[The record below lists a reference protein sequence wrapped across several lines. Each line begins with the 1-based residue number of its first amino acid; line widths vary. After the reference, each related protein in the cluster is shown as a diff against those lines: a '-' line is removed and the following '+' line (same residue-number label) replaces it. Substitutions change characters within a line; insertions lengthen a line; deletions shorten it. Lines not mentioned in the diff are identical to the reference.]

1 MENLNKKVWDLSEN
15 YDKQLN
21 PNIDAAWSEFD
32 RRRKSLTD
40 TKVAKRSFLLPLSI
54 AAGLALAVGFFFLN
68 RPMGQQFQNLATTD
82 NQIENISLS
91 DGSEMWVNE
100 NSSISYFSSKED
112 ERTVS
117 LEGEAYFEVA
127 PNKAKPFTVKSG
139 KVEIK
144 VVGTAFNVRE
154 IKASGAIEVEVKSG
168 IVEVITGAKKVQLK
182 KGESVIVDAEKLTK
196 KVGNNI
202 GGWRTKEF
210 IFNKQ
215 SVADILEEIQRVY
228 DVKVVF
234 RNRDLEK
241 CTFTTNFQD
250 ESIDNILEVIA
261 TGLGCEL
268 KKVNDTSFV
277 LKGGSCS

>member
-1 MENLNKKVWDLSEN
+1 MEKLNKKVWDLSKN

-21 PNIDAAWSEFD
+21 PNIDAAWNEFD

-40 TKVAKRSFLLPLSI
+40 TKVVKRSFLFPISI

-68 RPMGQQFQNLATTD
+68 TSKQQLQEFHTAD
-82 NQIENISLS
+82 NQIEHISLS

-100 NSSISYFSSKED
+100 NSSVSYFSSKD
-112 ERTVS
+112 DQRSV
-117 LEGEAYFEVA
+117 LLDGEAYFEVA
-127 PNKAKPFTVKSG
+127 PNKAKPFTVNSG
-139 KVEIK
+139 EAEIT
-144 VVGTAFNVRE
+144 VIGTAFNVRG
-154 IKASGAIEVEVKSG
+154 IKGTKAIEVEVKSG
-168 IVEVITGAKKVQLK
+168 IVEVGAGSEKIQLK
-182 KGESVIVDAEKLTK
+182 KGESVIVEAGKLNK
-196 KVGNNI
+196 KTGNNI

-210 IFNKQ
+210 NFNNQ
-215 SVADILEEIQRVY
+215 SVADILEEIQREY

-241 CTFTTNFQD
+241 CTFTTNFQN
-250 ESIDNILEVIA
+250 ESIENVLTVIS

-277 LKGGSCS
+277 LKGGSCK